1 MRKESLKKNSTNGVV
16 EDSTIVENNDA
27 DLNGSSADADP
38 LVKALWLY
46 CVLTFSRSMQFQLGA
61 DQPALDLP
69 KKKGRKK
76 NETVTEVAV
85 PLINNDGNEDY
96 EVEDIIDHKFEK
108 KVRLFLVRWKNCAPD
123 DDTWEPESSLACP
136 DIVKKYLENN
146 PEAEQAPGSSRKR
159 PASKD
164 KPSTTSVVPA
174 KRSRSKVAKS
184 TASDNQN
191 NDDKENGE
199 EEYEV
204 EEIVD
209 HKVVRGKTSFLIRW
223 KNYDASGDTWEP
235 ESSLSCPEIIA
246 AYKANL
252 TDVDFKPNKGS
263 KQKPKKDKSEKE
275 YEVQVK
281 SEYVEFFFNL
291 MSKLFRFSQMIID
304 EKVKDGVKH
313 YLVRWR
319 GYRMDDDTWEPE
331 NSLNCP
337 DLISKFQEQKKNKRT
352 GGVRGTP
359 KKLTYT
365 EVDETEGEDVK
376 NIYVN
381 GSKAKTKSKSKSN
394 PKSKGTKAKPVG
406 RATTQKEEDY
416 EVEEIVGEKME
427 KGKKYYFLKWKGKTR
442 LKQKFVLFEP
452 QIKYEKT

>member
-1 MRKESLKKNSTNGVV
+1 
-16 EDSTIVENNDA
+16 
-27 DLNGSSADADP
+27 
-38 LVKALWLY
+38 
-46 CVLTFSRSMQFQLGA
+46 
-61 DQPALDLP
+61 
-69 KKKGRKK
+69 
-76 NETVTEVAV
+76 
-85 PLINNDGNEDY
+85 
-96 EVEDIIDHKFEK
+96 
-108 KVRLFLVRWKNCAPD
+108 
-123 DDTWEPESSLACP
+123 
-136 DIVKKYLENN
+136 
-146 PEAEQAPGSSRKR
+146 
-159 PASKD
+159 
-164 KPSTTSVVPA
+164 
-174 KRSRSKVAKS
+174 
-184 TASDNQN
+184 
-191 NDDKENGE
+191 
-199 EEYEV
+199 
-204 EEIVD
+204 
-209 HKVVRGKTSFLIRW
+209 
-223 KNYDASGDTWEP
+223 
-235 ESSLSCPEIIA
+235 
-246 AYKANL
+246 
-252 TDVDFKPNKGS
+252 
-263 KQKPKKDKSEKE
+263 
-275 YEVQVK
+275 
-281 SEYVEFFFNL
+281 
-291 MSKLFRFSQMIID
+291 MIID

-442 LKQKFVLFEP
+442 LK
-452 QIKYEKT
+452 